1 MDTNLEKGLSSS
13 ERLSSV
19 LGEGSLSGSPCNG
32 NFCSTTLGDTR
43 CKTCGRH
50 EQEIIKWNQL
60 SETERKI
67 INIKNASE
75 GFKIRQVIS
84 QEDRWRDLQ
93 KLKSIDNLTVQLSGS
108 LGVKT
113 RVLLHF
119 RNDWRWLKNSNQ
131 SYWYRSLRIYHQ
143 TNDFSWDDALI
154 NLKYDLENEKL
165 NEKKN

>member
-67 INIKNASE
+67 INVKNASE

-93 KLKSIDNLTVQLSGS
+93 KLKSIDNLTVRDAIKRVVQVAAHQSEMYPQDHKCIELLSKIITS
-108 LGVKT
+108 NHKFNEISVQSIMSQDDYTEVKNK
-113 RVLLHF
+113 F
-119 RNDWRWLKNSNQ
+119 
-131 SYWYRSLRIYHQ
+131 
-143 TNDFSWDDALI
+143 
-154 NLKYDLENEKL
+154 E
-165 NEKKN
+165 

>member
-1 MDTNLEKGLSSS
+1 MDTNLDKGLSSS

-93 KLKSIDNLTVQLSGS
+93 KLKSIDNLTVRDAIKRVVQVAAYQSEMYPQDHKCIELLNKIVTSDHKFNEIS
-108 LGVKT
+108 IQSIMSENDYTEVKSK
-113 RVLLHF
+113 F
-119 RNDWRWLKNSNQ
+119 
-131 SYWYRSLRIYHQ
+131 
-143 TNDFSWDDALI
+143 
-154 NLKYDLENEKL
+154 E
-165 NEKKN
+165 

>member
-1 MDTNLEKGLSSS
+1 MNTNLEKGLSSS

-60 SETERKI
+60 SETEKKV

-93 KLKSIDNLTVQLSGS
+93 KLKNTDNLTVRDAIKRVVQVAAHQSEMYPQDHKCIEL
-108 LGVKT
+108 LNKIVKSN
-113 RVLLHF
+113 HKF
-119 RNDWRWLKNSNQ
+119 NDISIQSIMSENDYTEIKNK
-131 SYWYRSLRIYHQ
+131 
-143 TNDFSWDDALI
+143 F
-154 NLKYDLENEKL
+154 E
-165 NEKKN
+165 